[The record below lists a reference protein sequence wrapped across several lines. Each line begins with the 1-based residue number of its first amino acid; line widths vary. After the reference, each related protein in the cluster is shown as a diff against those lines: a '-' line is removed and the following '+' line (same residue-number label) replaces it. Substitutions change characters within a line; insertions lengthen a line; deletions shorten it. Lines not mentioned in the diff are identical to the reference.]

1 MRIRRVW
8 QLVVLCVV
16 LATLSLLS
24 GVNPFA
30 SRAEPA
36 FARNDREESPLPTP
50 EVEEEIE
57 PYIQMYAEA
66 FGISYAEA
74 KWRLALQGEMSD
86 LQRRVI
92 EGEPADIYA
101 GTWTQHQPEFRLVF
115 AFTVAN
121 GAEIIQPYLDGI
133 EWADLVLVQQSPY
146 TVDELL
152 AIQAQVIQAAET
164 TGIPFGAGS
173 NIPLSRVN
181 LYTLQP
187 EELRRQLE
195 TKEEIQEYLDMIDY
209 IEEGPAAPASSL
221 HEIYLP
227 RIVIGGEE

>member
-1 MRIRRVW
+1 MT
-8 QLVVLCVV
+8 
-16 LATLSLLS
+16 A
-24 GVNPFA
+24 N
-30 SRAEPA
+30 
-36 FARNDREESPLPTP
+36 
-50 EVEEEIE
+50 
-57 PYIQMYAEA
+57 
-66 FGISYAEA
+66 
-74 KWRLALQGEMSD
+74 
-86 LQRRVI
+86 
-92 EGEPADIYA
+92 IYA

-133 EWADLVLVQQSPY
+133 EWADLVLVQQSPFS
-146 TVDELL
+146 VDELL
-152 AIQAQVIQAAET
+152 AIQVQVSEAARS

-209 IEEGPAAPASSL
+209 IKESPAAPASGQR
-221 HEIYLP
+221 EIYLP
-227 RIVIGGEE
+227 RILATGAK

>member
-1 MRIRRVW
+1 MRTRRVW

-16 LATLSLLS
+16 LVTLSLLN
-24 GVNPFA
+24 GVYPFA

-57 PYIQMYAEA
+57 PHIQMYAEA

-74 KWRLALQGEMSD
+74 KWRLGLQGEMND
-86 LQRRVI
+86 LQARVQI
-92 EGEPADIYA
+92 PADIYA
-101 GTWTQHQPEFRLVF
+101 GTWIQHQPEFRLVF

-133 EWADLVLVQQSPY
+133 EWADLILVQQSPY

-152 AIQAQVIQAAET
+152 AIQAQVSEAARS

-209 IEEGPAAPASSL
+209 IEEGPAAPASSP